1 MQNQELRSL
10 AKQLKDNLS
19 RLMEKRSTWES
30 HWQEV
35 SDFMLPRKAE
45 ITKERAQSNV
55 WFEMPCIS
63 NASAVVEFLIVSAEL
78 LERRP

>member
-1 MQNQELRSL
+1 MQSQELRAL

-35 SDFMLPRKAE
+35 SDL
-45 ITKERAQSNV
+45 
-55 WFEMPCIS
+55 CY
-63 NASAVVEFLIVSAEL
+63 
-78 LERRP
+78 LEKQR